1 MYCMSRKRSF
11 FRSKSLQKLNPLS
24 NIDLENMAKELKI
37 KNFRGVFMRD
47 TLPNKIKAKECGI
60 VNLDSIKNEGTHWVC
75 YYKGKNEKYYFDSF
89 GLDPPNEIQDYLGE
103 DILLSTFQIQE
114 LGTNYCGHL
123 CLKVLYELNKGE
135 TFLDII
141 LNLLNG

>member
-1 MYCMSRKRSF
+1 
-11 FRSKSLQKLNPLS
+11 
-24 NIDLENMAKELKI
+24 MAKELKI

-47 TLPNKIKAKECGI
+47 TLPNKIKANECGI

-123 CLKVLYELNKGE
+123 CLYVLYELNKGE

>member
-1 MYCMSRKRSF
+1 
-11 FRSKSLQKLNPLS
+11 
-24 NIDLENMAKELKI
+24 
-37 KNFRGVFMRD
+37 MRD

-60 VNLDSIKNEGTHWVC
+60 VNLDSIKNEGTHWVR
-75 YYKGKNEKYYFDSF
+75 YYKDKNKKYYFDSF

-103 DILLSTFQIQE
+103 DILILLSTFQIQE
-114 LGTNYCGHL
+114 LGYCGHL
-123 CLKVLYELNKGE
+123 RLYVLYKLNKGE